1 MAVIYTVFFVAFFAM
16 AFIWLILVARLF
28 RMLKTNHA
36 DKYRAMGE
44 PSLFWNNSLRT
55 NYGLW
60 KFLARREYRE
70 LDDPSVSTLGRN
82 MLIFLMVYLFGFLFF
97 VIWLDFL

>member
-1 MAVIYTVFFVAFFAM
+1 MDEISIILFGAFFIS
-16 AFIWLILVARLF
+16 AFVWLYLVARLF

-44 PSLFWNNSLRT
+44 PTLIWNNSLRT
-55 NYGLW
+55 NYELL

-97 VIWLDFL
+97 VIWLDFP